1 MKMAYTDN
9 GDTLIVILDKKEGK
23 NLCTILQ
30 QGMTV
35 AKKNSAGYK
44 LAKIIDD
51 ELPVY

>member
-9 GDTLIVILDKKEGK
+9 GETLVIILDKKEGK

-44 LAKIIDD
+44 IEKAIDD

>member
-9 GDTLIVILDKKEGK
+9 GETLVIILDKKE
-23 NLCTILQ
+23 
-30 QGMTV
+30 GMTV

-44 LAKIIDD
+44 IAKAIDD